1 MTLKALKY
9 FKKVADVQ
17 HFTKA
22 ANELYISQPSLS
34 YTISELEKE
43 LGTSLFDRSDKKV
56 KLTYSG
62 EIFLPYVTKALSI
75 LETGEELLKDLTDPK
90 PKTISIG
97 HIQSLSSTLIPSL
110 IENFYRDPLNQ
121 NILFSF
127 SQKDNDNLIKNFHE
141 KKFDLIFTVEQIKN
155 VESQVVAMQELSFVV
170 SREHPL
176 AHQKNIKLKDV
187 ENENFILINPETN
200 LRRVID
206 KEFKTL
212 NFKPKI
218 YLEMSSCINILTY
231 VEKNFGISIVPKVD
245 ILDSKK
251 NVVPIDIEGIKMSR
265 VIFANWSP
273 CKKESV
279 SLRRLK
285 DFIDDFFK

>member
-1 MTLKALKY
+1 M
-9 FKKVADVQ
+9 
-17 HFTKA
+17 
-22 ANELYISQPSLS
+22 
-34 YTISELEKE
+34 
-43 LGTSLFDRSDKKV
+43 
-56 KLTYSG
+56 
-62 EIFLPYVTKALSI
+62 
-75 LETGEELLKDLTDPK
+75 
-90 PKTISIG
+90 
-97 HIQSLSSTLIPSL
+97 
-110 IENFYRDPLNQ
+110 NQ

-141 KKFDLIFTVEQIKN
+141 KKLDLIFTVEQIKN